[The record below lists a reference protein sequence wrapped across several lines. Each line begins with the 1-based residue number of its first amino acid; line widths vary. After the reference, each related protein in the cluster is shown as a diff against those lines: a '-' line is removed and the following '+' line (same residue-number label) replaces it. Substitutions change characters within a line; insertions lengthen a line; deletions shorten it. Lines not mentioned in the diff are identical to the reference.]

1 MSSVA
6 SLLELRGLSVHFSGV
21 RALTDVSFHAHAGEV
36 RAVIGP
42 NGAGKTTLFNA
53 ITGYVEPTAGQVLF
67 RGEEIQG
74 LAPHVVSARGIR
86 RTFQNGGLFGD
97 LTVLENVLCG
107 LHSRIDS
114 GFFGLLLG
122 GRAAA
127 RAEKEAVAKARSLLD
142 FMGIREFED
151 RVTKD
156 LSAGQ
161 QRLVEITRAL
171 STDAPLLLLDEPAVG
186 LTPSVRDQ
194 LVDVVRRL
202 AAERGIGVLLIEHSI
217 DMVMKAADVIV
228 VLSGGLA
235 VAEGKPAEIRS
246 NKQVLDAYL
255 GYE

>member
-1 MSSVA
+1 VNSAA
-6 SLLELRGLSVHFSGV
+6 SLLELRRLSVHFSGV
-21 RALTDVSFHAHAGEV
+21 RALTDVSFHAFAGEV

-53 ITGYVEPTAGQVLF
+53 ITGYVAPTAGQVLF
-67 RGEEIQG
+67 RGDEIQG
-74 LAPHVVSARGIR
+74 LPPHVVSGRGIR
-86 RTFQNGGLFGD
+86 RTFQNGGLFGE

-114 GFFGLLLG
+114 GFLGLLLG

-127 RAEKEAVAKARSLLD
+127 RAEREAVAKARALLD

-161 QRLVEITRAL
+161 QRVVEITRAL

-194 LVDVVRRL
+194 LVNVVRRL

-217 DMVMKAADVIV
+217 DMVMKAADIIV
-228 VLSGGLA
+228 VLSGGQA
-235 VAEGKPAEIRS
+235 VAEGKPDEIRR

>member
-1 MSSVA
+1 MNSAA

-21 RALTDVSFHAHAGEV
+21 RALTDVSFHAYAGEV

-53 ITGYVEPTAGQVLF
+53 ITGYVAPTAGQVLF
-67 RGEEIQG
+67 RGDEIQG
-74 LAPHVVSARGIR
+74 LPPHVVSGRGIR
-86 RTFQNGGLFGD
+86 RTFQNGGLFGE

-114 GFFGLLLG
+114 GFVGLLLG

-127 RAEKEAVAKARSLLD
+127 RAEREAVAKARALLD

-161 QRLVEITRAL
+161 QRVVEITRAL
-171 STDAPLLLLDEPAVG
+171 STEAPLLLLDEPAVG

-194 LVDVVRRL
+194 LVNVVRRL

-217 DMVMKAADVIV
+217 DMVMKAADIIV
-228 VLSGGLA
+228 VLSGGQA
-235 VAEGKPAEIRS
+235 VAEGKPDEIRR